1 MTSSYS
7 TPRSSDVNL
16 ISPCLTETGASPQE
30 LYVIESQNLK
40 SNAEY
45 SSVNEPPITYQAIKF
60 RKEKTE
66 KSREF
71 TLAGLKDLS
80 ELEIGGESM
89 PEPWN

>member
-45 SSVNEPPITYQAIKF
+45 SSVNDPPITYQSIKF
-60 RKEKTE
+60 RKEK
-66 KSREF
+66 
-71 TLAGLKDLS
+71 S
-80 ELEIGGESM
+80 EQ
-89 PEPWN
+89 NR